1 MASHEEKTMR
11 FHLFLNATMAA
22 ALLGCIAA
30 GNMEAKMTGK
40 PFGKSP
46 EGKTIEL
53 FTLKNDKGMEV
64 SVMTWGATIVSVKV
78 PDSAGHFDDVVLGFD
93 NAEGYIHH
101 TAFFGAV
108 VGRYGNRIGKSS
120 FTLDGH
126 EYHVTANE
134 GENSLHGGKRGFDKR
149 VWTMVHADDHTIEL
163 SYVSADGEEGYPGK
177 LTATV
182 RYTLTPY
189 NELRVHY
196 TATSDK
202 DTVTNLTNHSYF
214 NLAGAGNGTVLDQE
228 IQINADRFTVV
239 GPGFIPTSELRS
251 VDGTPMDLR
260 KPTKI
265 GAGIDSTYEQLRVG
279 THAGYDHNWVLN
291 KKDDSLTL
299 AARVHDPKSGRV
311 LEVLTTQPGVQF
323 YTGNFLDGTNRGKGG
338 KVYAY
343 RGALCLE
350 TQHFPD
356 SPNQPTFP
364 STELKAGQT
373 FESNTVFKF
382 SAVKK

>member
-1 MASHEEKTMR
+1 MQ
-11 FHLFLNATMAA
+11 FLNLTAAPLAA
-22 ALLGCIAA
+22 ALLALTAA
-30 GNMEAKMTGK
+30 GNMEARMAGK

-53 FTLKNDKGMEV
+53 FTLKNDRGMEV
-64 SVMTWGATIVSVKV
+64 SVMTWGATVVSIKV
-78 PDSAGHFDDVVLGFD
+78 PDAAGHFDDVVLGFD
-93 NAEGYIHH
+93 NAEDYIKG

-108 VGRYGNRIGKSS
+108 VGRYGNRIGKAR

-134 GENSLHGGKRGFDKR
+134 GENELHGGKRGFDKR
-149 VWTMVHADDHTIEL
+149 VWTVLQADDHTIEL
-163 SYVSADGEEGYPGK
+163 RYVSPDGEEGYPGT

-189 NELRVHY
+189 DELRIHY
-196 TATSDK
+196 TATTDK
-202 DTVTNLTNHSYF
+202 DTVLNLTNHSYF
-214 NLAGAGNGTVLDQE
+214 NLDGAGNGTILDE
-228 IQINADRFTVV
+228 DIQINADRFTVV
-239 GPGFIPTSELRS
+239 GPGFIPTGELRS

-260 KPTKI
+260 KPTRI
-265 GAGIDSTYEQLRVG
+265 GAGIDADYQQLRVG

-323 YTGNFLDGTNRGKGG
+323 YTGNFLDGAAKGKGG
-338 KVYAY
+338 KTYAY

-356 SPNQPTFP
+356 SPNQPDFP
-364 STELKAGQT
+364 TTELKAGQT
-373 FESNTVFKF
+373 FESNTIFKF
-382 SAVKK
+382 STMK

>member
-1 MASHEEKTMR
+1 MASHEENGMR
-11 FHLFLNATMAA
+11 FHSLLKATLAA
-22 ALLGCIAA
+22 ALLGCVAV
-30 GNMEAKMTGK
+30 GNMEAKMAGK

-53 FTLKNDKGMEV
+53 FALKNDKGMEV
-64 SVMTWGATIVSVKV
+64 TVMTWGAAIVSLKV
-78 PDSAGHFDDVVLGFD
+78 PDAAGHFDDVVLGFD
-93 NAEGYIHH
+93 DAEGYVNH
-101 TAFFGAV
+101 TAFFGAI
-108 VGRYGNRIGKSS
+108 VGRYGNRIGKAR

-149 VWTMVHADDHTIEL
+149 LWTAVHADDHTIEL
-163 SYVSADGEEGYPGK
+163 RYVSKDGEEGYPGN

-189 NELRVHY
+189 NELRIHY
-196 TATSDK
+196 TATTDK
-202 DTVTNLTNHSYF
+202 DTVKNLTNHSYF
-214 NLAGAGNGTVLDQE
+214 NLAGAGNGNILDE
-228 IQINADRFTVV
+228 DIQINADRFTVV
-239 GPGFIPTSELRS
+239 DGGFIPTGELRS
-251 VDGTPMDLR
+251 VEGTPMDFR

-265 GAGIDSTYEQLRVG
+265 GARIDSDYQQLRAG
-279 THAGYDHNWVLN
+279 THPGYDHNWVLN
-291 KKDDSLTL
+291 KKDDSVTL

-311 LEVLTTQPGVQF
+311 LEVLTTEPGVQF
-323 YTGNFLDGTNRGKGG
+323 YAGNFLDGTIKGKGG
-338 KVYAY
+338 KVYEY

-356 SPNQPTFP
+356 SPNQPSYP

-373 FESNTVFKF
+373 YESNTVFKF
-382 SAVKK
+382 STVK